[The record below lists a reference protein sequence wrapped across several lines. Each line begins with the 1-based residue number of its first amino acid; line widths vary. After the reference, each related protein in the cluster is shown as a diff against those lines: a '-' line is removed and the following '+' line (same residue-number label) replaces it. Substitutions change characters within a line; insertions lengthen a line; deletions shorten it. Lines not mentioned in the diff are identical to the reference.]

1 MTMRSVTRSTQCT
14 RHAGRRLVMACCS
27 ALVAAACCLGAAPF
41 DGGRMPAAHAA
52 GGSCEI
58 GKTNYVT
65 DTPWTEAALG
75 MDAVRSL
82 ADGDGITVAVVD
94 SGVDTSNPHLAG
106 TAVLPGVN
114 LVGDGATDGR
124 TDNYGHGTVV
134 AGIIAA
140 RQVEGSALVGI
151 APKATILP
159 VRVYDTVSNE
169 SSHSQGGP
177 SPQMLAKGIRYA
189 ADHGA
194 QIINVSQSTVTADDG
209 LRSAVTYAQ
218 GKGSL
223 IVASA
228 GNRNTSSST
237 QDAPRYPASWPDVL
251 GVAAADTSFHAS
263 ADSISG
269 SQVDILAPGMAV
281 TSTIPRGV
289 DCVFSSDAAASSY
302 ATAFASAAAA
312 LVAQR
317 YPDETASQWMQ
328 RIEASGNRP
337 NPDSRDDDR
346 GWGQLNPYGAITMTL
361 ANGLRGPASSSYE
374 SHAPEGDSRQRVR
387 IVPTPDGDHGTS
399 LAMTLAGV
407 SAIIVIIMLV
417 TVRVMRD
424 SRTCEARRT
433 VLDAKPHSAATSDKG
448 HRAR

>member
-1 MTMRSVTRSTQCT
+1 
-14 RHAGRRLVMACCS
+14 
-27 ALVAAACCLGAAPF
+27 
-41 DGGRMPAAHAA
+41 MPAAHAD

-237 QDAPRYPASWPDVL
+237 QDAPATPPLGPTCWAWPRRI
-251 GVAAADTSFHAS
+251 HR
-263 ADSISG
+263 
-269 SQVDILAPGMAV
+269 
-281 TSTIPRGV
+281 STRPRIR
-289 DCVFSSDAAASSY
+289 
-302 ATAFASAAAA
+302 SAARRWIYSPPAWLSRRPFPVVSIA
-312 LVAQR
+312 CSRPMPRRRAMPRPLPVR
-317 YPDETASQWMQ
+317 RRLWWRNGIPM
-328 RIEASGNRP
+328 RPHLSGC
-337 NPDSRDDDR
+337 S
-346 GWGQLNPYGAITMTL
+346 
-361 ANGLRGPASSSYE
+361 
-374 SHAPEGDSRQRVR
+374 V
-387 IVPTPDGDHGTS
+387 
-399 LAMTLAGV
+399 
-407 SAIIVIIMLV
+407 
-417 TVRVMRD
+417 
-424 SRTCEARRT
+424 
-433 VLDAKPHSAATSDKG
+433 
-448 HRAR
+448 